1 MRRRV
6 AVVTGGAGFIGSH
19 VAQGLLDEGYDV
31 RVLDDL
37 SSGNIDNVPT
47 SADLVVGDAADATV
61 TNAVIQGA
69 DVVLHQAAHR
79 AVLKSVEDPLA
90 TDTANVHGTVAV
102 LDASRRAGVQRVVY
116 ASSSSVYGG
125 SDVLPT
131 PERTPSV
138 PRSPYAV
145 SKLAGEQYCR
155 VFAELYGLETVA
167 LRYFNVFGPRQRPD
181 SAYTAVIP
189 LFIDA
194 LARGEAPT
202 IHGDG
207 RQTRDFTYVSD
218 VVRANLAAVA
228 APGERCSGHAY
239 NISGGKRS
247 SLIELLERLEK
258 LVGRRVE
265 PRFASPRSGDVRHSE
280 ADITA
285 AGSDLGYVPLV
296 GFHAGLRETVAWQM
310 ACARADET

>member
-1 MRRRV
+1 M
-6 AVVTGGAGFIGSH
+6 TGGAGFIGSH
-19 VAQGLLDEGYDV
+19 VVQGLLDEGYSV

-37 SSGNIDNVPT
+37 SSVGIDNVPT

-69 DVVLHQAAHR
+69 DVVLPIRPPIAPCSSRWRIQDLR
-79 AVLKSVEDPLA
+79 P
-90 TDTANVHGTVAV
+90 TRRTFTAPWRSSMPRGEPECNEWCT
-102 LDASRRAGVQRVVY
+102 L
-116 ASSSSVYGG
+116 SSSSVYGG

-155 VFAELYGLETVA
+155 VFVELYGLETVV

-181 SAYTAVIP
+181 SAYAAVIP

-296 GFHAGLRETVAWQM
+296 GFHAGVRETVAWQM

>member
-1 MRRRV
+1 M
-6 AVVTGGAGFIGSH
+6 
-19 VAQGLLDEGYDV
+19 
-31 RVLDDL
+31 
-37 SSGNIDNVPT
+37 
-47 SADLVVGDAADATV
+47 
-61 TNAVIQGA
+61 
-69 DVVLHQAAHR
+69 VLHQAAHR

-102 LDASRRAGVQRVVY
+102 LDASRRAGVRRVVY

-155 VFAELYGLETVA
+155 VFAELYGLETVV

-181 SAYTAVIP
+181 SAYAAVIP

-258 LVGRRVE
+258 LVGRRVGTSV
-265 PRFASPRSGDVRHSE
+265 RLASIGRCPSQRGRHH
-280 ADITA
+280 
-285 AGSDLGYVPLV
+285 GG
-296 GFHAGLRETVAWQM
+296 WK
-310 ACARADET
+310 